1 MPLMELGALNATFNY
16 DPVITDGTASVYING
31 TSAFLKYSFKDVQQP
46 FSGTVNLGQIGRNF
60 ASGGDDSKAAAIYY
74 DHKFDKIRFV
84 VKIDTTNTETDL
96 RVYYAPDG
104 TRLVDQSQQIAGG
117 ALNATFNYDPVIT
130 NGTASVYINGTSAFL
145 KYSFKDVQQSFSGT
159 VNLGQIGR
167 SLAGRGSHSQAA
179 AFSDIYYSHKADKIK

>member
-1 MPLMELGALNATFNY
+1 
-16 DPVITDGTASVYING
+16 
-31 TSAFLKYSFKDVQQP
+31 
-46 FSGTVNLGQIGRNF
+46 
-60 ASGGDDSKAAAIYY
+60 
-74 DHKFDKIRFV
+74 FV

-145 KYSFKDVQQSFSGT
+145 KYSFKDVQQPFSGT
-159 VNLGQIGR
+159 VNLGQISR
-167 SLAGRGSHSQAA
+167 NLARGGDGSKAA
-179 AFSDIYYSHKADKIK
+179 AIYYDHKFDKIRVSNK